1 MQQQQQMRQH
11 NQQKQPQPQPQSA
24 LFLESENV
32 QMMWDI
38 IKEAKGSFSQIDGR
52 NVMNAMQQFNSYN
65 SIHSSKLSLMEIN
78 KKFIEIFLAEQ
89 KNVLMVEEPPPL
101 KLNPP
106 RETPRDAPREM
117 PRELYTAKD
126 IQTERQTEF
135 EKNMNKKR
143 LEFDSVINIEK
154 PPMPNFSEKMDTP
167 ISEMESLI
175 AETIAQRNFEISQI
189 QLAQEPTTHA
199 VHNSNNTAAPIR
211 DTSSPITKNVTMN
224 MSQNETFYQNRF
236 EEEQEQQEISR
247 QEKETEQQEIKQV
260 IKLSPPNDDNIFLRL
275 KKVQPPSIQ
284 DQIDDLNNKINSILD
299 AMVVMNTA
307 INSLKPRKG

>member
-1 MQQQQQMRQH
+1 MRPQQPQQQQQ
-11 NQQKQPQPQPQSA
+11 QPQQSQSA
-24 LFLESENV
+24 MFLESENV

-38 IKEAKGSFSQIDGR
+38 IKDAKGSFSQIDAR
-52 NVMNAMQQFNSYN
+52 NVMNAMQQFNKYN
-65 SIHSSKLSLMEIN
+65 SIHASRLSLMEIN

-89 KNVLMVEEPPPL
+89 KMLEEPPPL

-106 RETPRDAPREM
+106 RETPREQ
-117 PRELYTAKD
+117 RELYTAKD

-143 LEFDSVINIEK
+143 LEFDSAINIEK
-154 PPMPNFSEKMDTP
+154 PPMPNFAEKMDTP

-199 VHNSNNTAAPIR
+199 VHNSNNVPTQLR
-211 DTSSPITKNVTMN
+211 DTTQSVPKNVTMN
-224 MSQNETFYQNRF
+224 ISQNETFYQNRF
-236 EEEQEQQEISR
+236 EEEPDQEQPEM
-247 QEKETEQQEIKQV
+247 KQV
-260 IKLSPPNDDNIFLRL
+260 IKLTPPNDDNVFLRL
-275 KKVQPPSIQ
+275 KKVHPPSIQ

-307 INSLKPRKG
+307 INSLKPRTKG